1 TRQARRRTP
10 WRRPSAAP
18 WRRPRRR
25 SGPAPPRP
33 SCSATAARRQTR
45 RPTDARARSH
55 PGALP
60 ACSRPVARPAGSFC
74 VRTVPGRRLNLLSL
88 PMWILVL
95 ALALLLFWAV
105 GAYGRLAR
113 LRAAVHRAFGALD
126 AHQLRLLALLSELE
140 AASGSGATHAR
151 AQAARAV
158 LVAAGAGLAEA
169 LAVARAR
176 PLDAAALDA
185 LAAQ

>member
-1 TRQARRRTP
+1 
-10 WRRPSAAP
+10 
-18 WRRPRRR
+18 
-25 SGPAPPRP
+25 
-33 SCSATAARRQTR
+33 
-45 RPTDARARSH
+45 
-55 PGALP
+55 
-60 ACSRPVARPAGSFC
+60 
-74 VRTVPGRRLNLLSL
+74 
-88 PMWILVL
+88 MWILVL

-185 LAAQ
+185 LAAQQRSLAAAWAEWRRSAQPEEGGDASSEDRAQWEQRHAQLEDQLAGVRAAFNEAVERHNAAVAQFPASLLAWLLGLRPGSRL